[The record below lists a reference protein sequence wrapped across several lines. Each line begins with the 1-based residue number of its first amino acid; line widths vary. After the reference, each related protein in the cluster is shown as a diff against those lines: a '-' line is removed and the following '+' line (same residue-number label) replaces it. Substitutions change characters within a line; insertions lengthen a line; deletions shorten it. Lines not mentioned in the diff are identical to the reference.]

1 MRILLVT
8 SFFPPTHTAGTE
20 KRTLGYAKTLL
31 ELGHSVQVLCAGEW
45 DQGES
50 YWNGYT
56 DEVFQGVPV
65 RRIHLNWSKSPDPN
79 GYLYNNPQT
88 AQFLA
93 QCLGKWKT
101 DVVHITSCLTLS
113 ASIIATV
120 KEHNLPVV
128 LTLTDFW
135 FVCHKLSLLKYDG
148 SLCDGITT
156 SYECIQC
163 LCWNSSA
170 YQKLKK
176 ISSASVATG
185 AFEAL
190 SKIPAA
196 NRQRGLRGM
205 ALDIAQRK
213 NYLTAVLNAAD
224 VVTAPSNHLCQTLRH
239 SGIGREIRVIQS
251 GHDLSW
257 LSETVDK
264 SSSKRVRFGYIGQ
277 FIPTK
282 GVHVLLEA
290 FGKQDWQGKAELHLF
305 GNPNGNP
312 AYWQKLQQIEN
323 CNPEAVFFHGAF
335 PHEKLG
341 EVLNGLDVLIVPSL
355 WHENNPRVIQEAF
368 ASKTPVIASNVGGI
382 AEYIEHDRSGWLF
395 ERDSAEDLYRRMQN
409 LVDQPETLGSLSNQM
424 PNVKSIRDEM
434 EEFIYIY
441 STCRRRENDGE
452 SLHKY
457 SSSG

>member
-1 MRILLVT
+1 MRILLIT

-20 KRTLGYAKTLL
+20 KRTLGYAKSLL
-31 ELGHSVQVLCAGEW
+31 ELGHWVQVLCAGEW

-56 DEVFQGVPV
+56 DEIYQGVPV

-88 AQFLA
+88 AHFLT
-93 QCLGKWKT
+93 QCLDKWKP

-113 ASIIATV
+113 ASLIATV
-120 KEHNLPVV
+120 KENNLPVV

-148 SLCDGITT
+148 ELCDGITT
-156 SYECIQC
+156 SQDCIQC

-176 ISSASVATG
+176 VSSASAATG
-185 AFEAL
+185 LFDTL
-190 SKIPAA
+190 SKIPAV

-205 ALDIAQRK
+205 ALNIAQRK
-213 NYLTAVLNAAD
+213 SYLKEMLNAAD
-224 VVTAPSNHLCQTLRH
+224 VVTAPSNHLCQTLRN
-239 SGIGREIRVIQS
+239 SGVDREIRVIHS

-264 SSSKRVRFGYIGQ
+264 SPGKRVRFGYIGQ

-290 FGKQDWQGKAELHLF
+290 FGRQNWQGRAELHLF

-312 AYWQKLQQIEN
+312 AYWEKLQQIEN

-341 EVLNGLDVLIVPSL
+341 EVLNGLDVLVVPSL

-368 ASKTPVIASNVGGI
+368 ASKTPVIVSNVGGM
-382 AEYIEHDRSGWLF
+382 AEFVEHDRSGWLF
-395 ERDSAEDLYRRMQN
+395 ERGSAEDLSRRIGD
-409 LVDQPETLGSLSNQM
+409 LIDQPEKLRSLTVQM
-424 PNVKSIRDEM
+424 PNVKTIRDEM
-434 EEFIYIY
+434 EEFIDIY
-441 STCRRRENDGE
+441 SVWRRRKNYAK
-452 SLHKY
+452 ST
-457 SSSG
+457 